1 MVFVVNVVHNF
12 IYDVISGSFKG
23 IYDLFQAIMNSKKS
37 QFSVIND
44 FMKDI
49 VNDKKGHNNV
59 TDKQFS
65 L

>member
-1 MVFVVNVVHNF
+1 MAFVVNVVHNF
-12 IYDVISGSFKG
+12 IHDVILGSFKG
-23 IYDLFQAIMNSKKS
+23 IYDLFQAIMNNTKS

-49 VNDKKGHNNV
+49 VNDKKGHDNV
-59 TDKQFS
+59 NDKQFC